1 MVLYKKQKMEGVKM
15 TDNEKRA
22 HDLAIA
28 ISVPKCIKKEE
39 YLQSNKMNG
48 DVDYFSEYI
57 NVYEIALR
65 KFNEKFP
72 NQ

>member
-1 MVLYKKQKMEGVKM
+1 M

-28 ISVPKCIKKEE
+28 ISVPKCIKMEE
-39 YLQSNKMNG
+39 FLQANKKDG
-48 DVDYFSEYI
+48 TVDYLSEYI
-57 NVYEIALR
+57 KTYEEALEALNKR
-65 KFNEKFP
+65 FP

>member
-1 MVLYKKQKMEGVKM
+1 M

-39 YLQSNKMNG
+39 FLQANKKDG
-48 DVDYFSEYI
+48 TVDYLSEYI
-57 NVYEIALR
+57 KTYEDALEALNKR
-65 KFNEKFP
+65 FP